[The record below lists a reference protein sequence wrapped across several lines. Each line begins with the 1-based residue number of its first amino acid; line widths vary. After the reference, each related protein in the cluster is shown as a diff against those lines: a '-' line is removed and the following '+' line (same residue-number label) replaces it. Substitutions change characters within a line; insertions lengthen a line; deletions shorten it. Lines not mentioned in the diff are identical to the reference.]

1 MARIVRTQIEGF
13 RPVYIGIAKPANQQA
28 DYVLR
33 EEGTGLILGALHRSA
48 NGRDWRL
55 VVREGVTEGEESQV
69 MVPTLFAAAQVIG
82 HARAAFLRRALA
94 VREAV
99 LQDRVVGL

>member
-1 MARIVRTQIEGF
+1 MARTVRTQIEGF
-13 RPVYIGIAKPANQQA
+13 RPVYIGIAKHGTQQA

-55 VVREGVTEGEESQV
+55 VIREGVTQGEQSQV

-82 HARAAFLRRALA
+82 HARAAFLRWAIAERERVLA
-94 VREAV
+94 
-99 LQDRVVGL
+99 DRIVGL